1 LQDRFQQLN
10 IRLAHLLHHDTASLL
25 ELAAAAHEE
34 DDEGNSA
41 AAGGSAASQLLP
53 DALLWRQHQQQF
65 QTMRNEG
72 THLTHTSAQLGNCQD
87 WSPVQLYASVMF
99 VTGPLQQ
106 LHPAPLQTHF

>member
-1 LQDRFQQLN
+1 MSCLQDRFQQLN

-34 DDEGNSA
+34 DGKGSDS

-72 THLTHTSAQLGNCQD
+72 THLVCIC
-87 WSPVQLYASVMF
+87 M
-99 VTGPLQQ
+99 PL
-106 LHPAPLQTHF
+106 